1 MCYRYHPK
9 TITHA
14 IYVGTV
20 IEHSFFSRGHRVT
33 ALWRKTALVEHAES
47 SSSAPASTLQ
57 PGRVIS
63 GLRWWILAL
72 IFLVTCIN
80 YIDRSSIGLLVT
92 HFGPEIG
99 ITSRQYGLIG
109 ALLLLAYTLSQ
120 SVSGRLYDRY
130 GSRLGFTV
138 SIIVWC
144 AAAMAHSAIT
154 GFTSFAACSFFLG
167 LGEAGNWPGAAKVI
181 AEWFPQKERAIGMA
195 IFNGGASMGAVI
207 APLLVGR
214 LLDPLVGWRIS
225 FLIVG
230 AFGFIWLAAWLAI
243 YRPLSQNPRVSQ
255 KEREYILEGQ
265 PTVIQDNAPSLRSLL
280 ALRQTWGILLARFL
294 VDPIWWLYVLWLPT
308 YLKEVRHF
316 SLKDIG
322 ASAWAPYLAA
332 AIGSL
337 FGGWLAGRLI
347 SRGLSVNTA
356 RKTVI
361 GIATCLMPFGILA
374 AHAQS
379 AYSALAFISVVLFGF
394 QMWISNVQTLPSDLF
409 ANSAVGSVAGM
420 GGTAAGISSL
430 IFNLCTASLV
440 AHFGYSSVLTIAGLL
455 APIGAVMLFFLIGNI
470 HRLNPTD
477 TRLIS
482 TAN

>member
-1 MCYRYHPK
+1 VTPPWNRRALGEQHEAGPSADASLLQPSR
-9 TITHA
+9 TIT
-14 IYVGTV
+14 
-20 IEHSFFSRGHRVT
+20 
-33 ALWRKTALVEHAES
+33 
-47 SSSAPASTLQ
+47 
-57 PGRVIS
+57 
-63 GLRWWILAL
+63 GLRWWILGL

-99 ITSRQYGLIG
+99 ISGGQYGLIG
-109 ALLLLAYTLSQ
+109 ALLLFAYTVSQ
-120 SVSGRLYDRY
+120 SISGRLYDRY
-130 GSRLGFTV
+130 GARMGFTV

-154 GFTSFAACSFFLG
+154 GFTSFAVCSFFLG

-195 IFNGGASMGAVI
+195 VFNGGASMGAVI

-214 LLDPLVGWRIS
+214 LLDPLVGWRAS
-225 FLIVG
+225 FFIVG
-230 AFGFIWLAAWLAI
+230 AFGFVWLAAWLAV

-255 KEREYILEGQ
+255 KEREYIMEGQ
-265 PTVIQDNAPSLRSLL
+265 PAVVQGTAPSLASLL

-294 VDPIWWLYVLWLPT
+294 VDPIWWLYMLWLPT

-322 ASAWAPYLAA
+322 ASAWAPYFAA

-347 SRGLSVNTA
+347 SRGRSVNSA

-361 GIATCLMPFGILA
+361 GIAACLMPFGILA

-379 AYSALAFISVVLFGF
+379 AYSALACIAVVLFGF
-394 QMWISNVQTLPSDLF
+394 QMWISNVQTLPSDFF

-440 AHFGYSSVLTIAGLL
+440 LHFGYAAVLTIAGVL
-455 APIGAVMLFFLIGNI
+455 APIGALTLFLLVGNI
-470 HRLNPTD
+470 HRLSPTE
-477 TRLIS
+477 TRLFSI
-482 TAN
+482 AP

>member
-1 MCYRYHPK
+1 MTPPWNRR
-9 TITHA
+9 TLS
-14 IYVGTV
+14 
-20 IEHSFFSRGHRVT
+20 EQNERGQL
-33 ALWRKTALVEHAES
+33 A
-47 SSSAPASTLQ
+47 SASLLQ
-57 PGRVIS
+57 PSGAIP
-63 GLRWWILAL
+63 GLRWWILGL

-99 ITSRQYGLIG
+99 ISGSQYGLIG
-109 ALLLLAYTLSQ
+109 ALLLFAYTVSQ
-120 SVSGRLYDRY
+120 SISGRLYDRY
-130 GSRLGFTV
+130 GARLGFTV

-207 APLLVGR
+207 APLLVGG
-214 LLDPLVGWRIS
+214 LLDPLVGWRNS

-230 AFGFIWLAAWLAI
+230 SFGFVWLAAWLAI

-255 KEREYILEGQ
+255 KEREYIMEGQ
-265 PTVIQDNAPSLRSLL
+265 PTVVLGPAPSLASLL

-294 VDPIWWLYVLWLPT
+294 VDPIWWLYMLWLPT

-347 SRGLSVNTA
+347 SRGRSVNAA
-356 RKTVI
+356 RKMVI
-361 GIATCLMPFGILA
+361 GIAACLMPFGILA

-379 AYSALAFISVVLFGF
+379 AYSALACIAVVLFGF
-394 QMWISNVQTLPSDLF
+394 QMWISNVQTLPSDFF

-440 AHFGYSSVLTIAGLL
+440 LHFGYGAVLTIAGVL
-455 APIGAVMLFFLIGNI
+455 APIGALTLFLLVGNI
-470 HRLNPTD
+470 HRLSPID

-482 TAN
+482 TAP

>member
-1 MCYRYHPK
+1 MCYRYHTK
-9 TITHA
+9 TIAHGIHLGKA
-14 IYVGTV
+14 AA
-20 IEHSFFSRGHRVT
+20 HNPLPKRDSVT
-33 ALWRKTALVEHAES
+33 PIRN
-47 SSSAPASTLQ
+47 SSAPTTQTPVSLAVASRSGHT
-57 PGRVIS
+57 IS

-99 ITSRQYGLIG
+99 VAAGQYGIIG

-130 GSRLGFTV
+130 GARLGFTV

-154 GFTSFAACSFFLG
+154 GFTSFAVCSFFLG

-181 AEWFPQKERAIGMA
+181 AEWFPQKERAFGMA

-214 LLDPLVGWRIS
+214 LLDPSFGWRMS
-225 FLIVG
+225 FIIVG
-230 AFGFIWLAAWLAI
+230 SFGFLWLVAWLAI
-243 YRPLSQNPRVSQ
+243 YQPLSQNSRVS
-255 KEREYILEGQ
+255 ERELEYIMEGQ
-265 PTVIQDNAPSLRSLL
+265 PPVIQSVAPSLSSLL
-280 ALRQTWGILLARFL
+280 SLRPTWGILVARFL

-322 ASAWAPYLAA
+322 TSAWAPYLAA
-332 AIGSL
+332 AVGSL

-347 SRGLSVNTA
+347 ARGIGVNAA

-361 GIATCLMPFGILA
+361 GIAACLMPFGILA

-379 AYSALAFISVVLFGF
+379 AYSALAYISAVLFGF

-409 ANSAVGSVAGM
+409 DNSAVGSVAGM

-440 AHFGYSSVLTIAGLL
+440 AHFGYGAVLTIAGVL
-455 APIGAVMLFFLIGNI
+455 APIGALMLFLLIGNI
-470 HRLNPTD
+470 HRLSSTEL
-477 TRLIS
+477 RLIP
-482 TAN
+482 TAT

>member
-1 MCYRYHPK
+1 MTPPRNR
-9 TITHA
+9 TDTSI
-14 IYVGTV
+14 
-20 IEHSFFSRGHRVT
+20 S
-33 ALWRKTALVEHAES
+33 
-47 SSSAPASTLQ
+47 Q
-57 PGRVIS
+57 PRRILP

-99 ITSRQYGLIG
+99 ITGSQYGLIG
-109 ALLLLAYTLSQ
+109 ALLLFAYTLSQ

-130 GSRLGFTV
+130 GARLGFTV

-144 AAAMAHSAIT
+144 AAAMAHATIT
-154 GFTSFAACSFFLG
+154 GFASFAACSFFLG

-181 AEWFPQKERAIGMA
+181 AEWFPQKERAFGMA

-214 LLDPLVGWRIS
+214 LLDPLFGWRIS

-230 AFGFIWLAAWLAI
+230 SLGFVWLAAWLAI
-243 YRPLSQNPRVSQ
+243 YRPLAQHPRISQ
-255 KEREYILEGQ
+255 KERDYITEGQ
-265 PTVIQDNAPSLRSLL
+265 PPVVQDEAPSLASLL
-280 ALRQTWGILLARFL
+280 SLRQTWGILFARFL

-347 SRGLSVNTA
+347 SRGLTVNAA

-361 GIATCLMPFGILA
+361 GIAACLMPFGILA
-374 AHAQS
+374 AQAQS
-379 AYSALAFISVVLFGF
+379 AYSALACISVVLFGF
-394 QMWISNVQTLPSDLF
+394 QMWISNVQTLPSDF
-409 ANSAVGSVAGM
+409 FSNSAVGTVAGM

-440 AHFGYSSVLTIAGLL
+440 LHFGYGTVLTIAGVL
-455 APIGAVMLFFLIGNI
+455 APIGAVTLFLLVGNI
-470 HRLNPTD
+470 HRLNPAD

-482 TAN
+482 TAP

>member
-1 MCYRYHPK
+1 VNPNSK
-9 TITHA
+9 LT
-14 IYVGTV
+14 
-20 IEHSFFSRGHRVT
+20 
-33 ALWRKTALVEHAES
+33 
-47 SSSAPASTLQ
+47 SAPGEQIQTSRFDDTSAVQ
-57 PGRVIS
+57 HKRIIP

-92 HFGPEIG
+92 HFGPVIG
-99 ITSRQYGLIG
+99 VTASQYGLIG

-130 GSRLGFTV
+130 GARLGFTV

-144 AAAMAHSAIT
+144 AAAMAHSAIS
-154 GFTSFAACSFFLG
+154 GFASFGICSFFLG

-214 LLDPLVGWRIS
+214 FLDPLFGWRTS

-230 AFGFIWLAAWLAI
+230 ALGFIWLSAWLAI
-243 YRPLSQNPRVSQ
+243 YRPLLQNHRVSE
-255 KEREYILEGQ
+255 KEREYIIEGQ
-265 PTVIQDNAPSLRSLL
+265 PAVVEAIAPSLSSLL
-280 ALRQTWGILLARFL
+280 SLRQTWGILLARFL

-332 AIGSL
+332 AVGSL

-347 SRGLSVNTA
+347 TFGLTVNAA

-361 GIATCLMPFGILA
+361 GIAACLMPFGILA

-379 AYSALAFISVVLFGF
+379 AYSALACISVVLFGF
-394 QMWISNVQTLPSDLF
+394 QMWISNVQTLPSDFF

-430 IFNLCTASLV
+430 MFNLCTASLV
-440 AHFGYSSVLTIAGLL
+440 LHFGYGAVLTIAGVL
-455 APIGAVMLFFLIGNI
+455 APIGAVTLFLLVGNI
-470 HRLNPTD
+470 HRLLPTD
-477 TRLIS
+477 NRLIS
-482 TAN
+482 TTT